1 MYQVSYF
8 LQLNAARK
16 PDEVALVT
24 FDRTMTWA
32 ELDRESRRLAS
43 GLKARGVSKGDVVAY
58 YVRNCWELV
67 TVWWATQ
74 MLGAIAQPLNIR
86 LLPHEIA
93 HCLNVSE
100 AKVLFYQDIDP
111 IRESVEE
118 ICAQSKLEFV
128 VACRGDGSAGQHIP
142 FAEMLAEHPGDFVA
156 EDVQDDDGSLLL
168 FTSGTTGQ
176 PKGVLR
182 SQRVMRDYA
191 LMLALGND
199 RGPGAPQHETLVTLC
214 PMFHTAGMS
223 LLMKMAVLGGTLVLF
238 DGFHAEKILNAID
251 AYQATQ
257 MLLIPPNLYL
267 RLPEARTDAHDLSSL
282 REAQCS
288 GGNVSEKDI
297 AAMHELF
304 PRARFR
310 VSWGST
316 ETCAPTSAIMSFD
329 DMQAKPDLHKTIGKL
344 NDLVELRIVDEDGV
358 EVADGDIGEAY
369 VRSSMVFREYLLDPE
384 RTREAFDADG
394 WFKTGDLLKRDA
406 DGFFYLV
413 DRKKDMIKSGGE
425 NVYAFE
431 VESVIASYPGVIECA
446 VVGISDECFG
456 EAVAAVVVTDDGS
469 ELDPE
474 QFVAY
479 CKRHMASYKKPRFI
493 AYMDAL
499 PRNSVGKLQKRA
511 LLDDPPEFISLL

>member
-8 LQLNAARK
+8 LQLNATRK
-16 PDEVALVT
+16 PDELALVT

-32 ELDRESRRLAS
+32 ELDEESRRLAR
-43 GLKARGVSKGDVVAY
+43 GLQARGISKGDVVAY
-58 YVRNCWELV
+58 YLRNCWELV

-93 HCLNVSE
+93 HCLAVSG
-100 AKVLFYQDIDP
+100 AKALFYQDIDP
-111 IRESVEE
+111 IREGMEE
-118 ICAQSKLEFV
+118 ICAQSELELV
-128 VACRGDGSAGQHIP
+128 VACRSDGGIGRHIP
-142 FAEMLAEHPGDFVA
+142 FVEMMAEDPEDFVA
-156 EDVQDDDGSLLL
+156 EDIRGNDGSLLL
-168 FTSGTTGQ
+168 FTSGTTGE

-199 RGPGAPQHETLVTLC
+199 RGSAAPQHETLVTLC

-223 LLMKMAVLGGTLVLF
+223 LLMKMVLGGTLVLF
-238 DGFHAEKILNAID
+238 DGFHARKMLDAID
-251 AYQATQ
+251 AYHATQ

-288 GGNVSEKDI
+288 GGKVSEKDI

-304 PRARFR
+304 PHARFR
-310 VSWGST
+310 FSWGST
-316 ETCAPTSAIMSFD
+316 ETCAPTSVIVSFE
-329 DMQAKPDLHKTIGKL
+329 DMRAKPDLHKTIGKL
-344 NDLVELRIVDEDGV
+344 NDLVELRVVGEDGAD
-358 EVADGDIGEAY
+358 VADGEIGEAY
-369 VRSSMVFREYLLDPE
+369 VRSSMVFSEYLLDPE
-384 RTREAFDADG
+384 RTREAFDDDR
-394 WFKTGDLLKRDA
+394 WFKTGDLLTRDA
-406 DGFFYLV
+406 EGFFYLV

-431 VESVIASYPGVIECA
+431 VESIIAGYPGIIECA
-446 VVGISDECFG
+446 VVGIPDERFG
-456 EAVAAVVVTDDGS
+456 EAVAAVVVTEDGR
-469 ELDPE
+469 ELDAE

-511 LLDDPPEFISLL
+511 LVEDPPAFVSLL